1 MFLNI
6 AHYKLLIPNLQ
17 KRLFF
22 NFEIQILNKSKDH
35 IYINLRDIFIKPFTF
50 RNIQDTY

>member
-6 AHYKLLIPNLQ
+6 AHCKLLIPNLQ
-17 KRLFF
+17 KTLLF

-35 IYINLRDIFIKPFTF
+35 VYINLRDICIKAFTF